1 MPATDANRRCRTE
14 TSDVATH
21 DCDACPH
28 GSLSASTSFASL
40 SEDRPATCV
49 SNDNDKT
56 CRERVRVLPGF
67 FFLKTNKA
75 TPFRDRVCLSS
86 AGRFAISVLEK
97 SPKLNIHTYANT
109 QDARMEHKKSCCK
122 KRRNIHGPV
131 KTIP

>member
-1 MPATDANRRCRTE
+1 MREQRQRQDMLRARPR
-14 TSDVATH
+14 
-21 DCDACPH
+21 
-28 GSLSASTSFASL
+28 AS
-40 SEDRPATCV
+40 RH
-49 SNDNDKT
+49 
-56 CRERVRVLPGF
+56 F
-67 FFLKTNKA
+67 FENCFRTNKA